1 MMREKRQAMSMRKL
15 FRTDEKR
22 QCLALSNL
30 EKLIESLTLLIGSAG
45 LMRRYQPLLLS
56 GSATTS
62 RFYRVLV
69 CASIVVVITMS
80 LASCV
85 WPGTSGGGSGG
96 SSSDSPVNVNV
107 SYTFPSFSATRCT
120 GNITWTFTPVQL
132 TGSVGKSD
140 QISDTISYDE
150 FANVASG
157 ECVLKGGQLGL
168 RKGSWQIAGSN
179 VGSCT
184 VMLNA
189 RSTIVA
195 FRQGNTSCTHIP

>member
-1 MMREKRQAMSMRKL
+1 MIREKRQPMSMRKL
-15 FRTDEKR
+15 FRTDEKH

-45 LMRRYQPLLLS
+45 LMRRYQPLPLF

-69 CASIVVVITMS
+69 CTSIVVITMS

-85 WPGTSGGGSGG
+85 WPGTSGGGNGG

-107 SYTFPSFSATRCT
+107 SYTFPSHGATRCT

-132 TGSVGKSD
+132 TGSQGKSD
-140 QISDTISYDE
+140 QITEAISYDE
-150 FANVASG
+150 LANVASG

-168 RKGSWQIAGSN
+168 RKGNWQIAGSN

-189 RSTIVA
+189 STTIVA
-195 FRQGNTSCTHIP
+195 FRQGNTACTHVP